1 MGQTHMQRKLAEKK
15 DALRVFIKGQNYI
28 DAINRDLE
36 RDIGESELP
45 VVRFKTETRLALLKK
60 VIPDLKTIENNING
74 TISIVEG
81 LRELDGAI

>member
-81 LRELDGAI
+81 LRELDGAV